1 MNTRKAVTVCNFY
14 IFAESELFMF
24 TKRNRIRHGFEG
36 IINRNDHVYQY
47 RILNN
52 ADRDRIELELT
63 LPIICQK
70 NQMSTMLGYLIEVNL
85 IYKDRGIFSINEE
98 GAIKIKREIPCKYFS
113 PTIET
118 IEYAFWGLLT
128 SANDFYDVIEAIS
141 KDNSIPDHEEV
152 SSRIYYD
159 VYQKNF
165 LIQALETE
173 GLLTYMS
180 FSRPTYEEV
189 VKDVDEAVK
198 RLLEKDDESD
208 GFDYLKDYG
217 DEDN

>member
-1 MNTRKAVTVCNFY
+1 
-14 IFAESELFMF
+14 
-24 TKRNRIRHGFEG
+24 
-36 IINRNDHVYQY
+36 
-47 RILNN
+47 
-52 ADRDRIELELT
+52 
-63 LPIICQK
+63 
-70 NQMSTMLGYLIEVNL
+70 MLGYLIEVNL
-85 IYKDRGIFSINEE
+85 IFRERGVFYLNKQGQIRIE
-98 GAIKIKREIPCKYFS
+98 KCVPCKYFA

-118 IEYAFWGLLT
+118 LELAFRGMLT
-128 SANDFYDVIEAIS
+128 SVSDFYDVLDAIA
-141 KDNSIPDHEEV
+141 KDNPIPDHEEV

-159 VYQKNF
+159 VYQNNF

-180 FSRPTYEEV
+180 FSRPTFEEV

-198 RLLEKDDESD
+198 RLMEKDDESD

>member
-159 VYQKNF
+159 VYQKKAKYNQVANF
-165 LIQALETE
+165 TYLDTPTNIAVDKDEPCKYFTNINMYTISYLLI
-173 GLLTYMS
+173 LLY
-180 FSRPTYEEV
+180 YCQV
-189 VKDVDEAVK
+189 
-198 RLLEKDDESD
+198 LII
-208 GFDYLKDYG
+208 
-217 DEDN
+217 